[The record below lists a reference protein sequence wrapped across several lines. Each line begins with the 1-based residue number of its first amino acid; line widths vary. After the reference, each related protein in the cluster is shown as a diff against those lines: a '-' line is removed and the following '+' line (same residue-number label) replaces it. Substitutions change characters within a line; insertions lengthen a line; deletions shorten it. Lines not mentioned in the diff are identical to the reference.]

1 MKKIMIGFIFIISA
15 LVINAQKT
23 ITYEEMKTISKG
35 MFESIDCDNYVAK
48 DAHTYKVGDTIKI
61 GRPSS
66 NKSFAFITVGSGV
79 ASSMSGKGPEYVDAS
94 YSGNNTIIKSMY
106 VGGSKKSGY
115 KMYVIGKGRCG
126 LCPNNTIDFEEA
138 IATGEIQ
145 SAGMTRE
152 QAIAK
157 LKEAKDLVDL
167 GMMTKEDFEKL
178 KAELSKIIMQK

>member
-1 MKKIMIGFIFIISA
+1 MKKIMIGFIFMIST
-15 LVINAQKT
+15 LVISAQKT

-48 DAHTYKVGDTIKI
+48 DAHTYKLGDTIKI

-79 ASSMSGKGPEYVDAS
+79 SSSMSGKGPEYVDAS

-178 KAELSKIIMQK
+178 KAELSKIILQK